1 MNPLC
6 FVLMPFGKKKDEK
19 GREIDFDAIY
29 KELIQPAIEDVGMEA
44 VRADEEMVGGFIHKP
59 MYERLLLC
67 DYAIA
72 DLTTANANVFYE
84 LGVRHAAR
92 PHHTLSVFASDTS
105 LPFDVR
111 PLRSYPYS
119 LDESRNLSA
128 LEADKAG
135 ITKWLEDAKTKPK
148 TDSPLFQFFDELTP
162 QYISHEKTDVFRERV
177 EYSLQAKKTLTKLR
191 EDKDLSSIKSFEE
204 KLDFS
209 GTEGGVL
216 IDIYLS
222 YRALD
227 AWDEMI
233 ALEAKM
239 PDYLQK
245 SLLVR
250 EQLGFALNRLGKSQ
264 EAERVL
270 LEAIEEYGNSSETL
284 GLLGRVYKDRW
295 KDESNSTL
303 KESWL
308 HKAID
313 TYVKGYE
320 ADMRDAYPGI
330 NAITLM
336 SALEEADPRL
346 EELLP
351 VVLFATKQRIAQTSP
366 DYWDYATLMEL
377 EVISHHPKEAKETL
391 LKALPLA
398 DEGWMKET
406 TQATMIMLRDKWKA
420 QGEDVVWLDEIV
432 EGLNIYET

>member
-1 MNPLC
+1 MKPLC
-6 FVLMPFGKKKDEK
+6 FVLMPFGNKKDAK

-29 KELIQPAIEDVGMEA
+29 KSLIQPAIEEAGMES
-44 VRADEEMVGGFIHKP
+44 VRADEEMVSGFIHKP

-92 PHHTLSVFASDTS
+92 PYHTFSIFASGTT

-111 PLRSYPYS
+111 PLRANPYN
-119 LDESRNLSA
+119 LDENCNLSN
-128 LEADKAG
+128 LEKDKAD
-135 ITKWLEDAKTKPK
+135 ITKWLVDAKNNPA
-148 TDSPLFQFFDELTP
+148 TDSPLFQFFEELKP
-162 QYISHEKTDVFRERV
+162 QHISHEKTDVFRDRV
-177 EYSLQAKKTLTKLR
+177 DYSIQAKKELAKYR
-191 EDKDLSSIKSFEE
+191 ENKDLKAIKGFEAE
-204 KLDFS
+204 LDFE

-227 AWDEMI
+227 AWDEMV

-239 PDYLQK
+239 PQHLQK

-250 EQLGFALNRLGKSQ
+250 EQLGFALNRLGESK

-270 LEAIEEYGNSSETL
+270 LKAIEEYGKSSETL

-295 KDESNSTL
+295 KNETNPIL

-313 TYVKGYE
+313 TYIDGYK
-320 ADMRDAYPGI
+320 ADIRDAYPGV

-336 SALEEADPRL
+336 SALDEPDKRL
-346 EELLP
+346 EEILP
-351 VVLFATKQRIAQTSP
+351 AVLFATKQRISQTTP

-377 EVISHHPKEAKETL
+377 EIIARNPKGAKEAL

-398 DEGWMKET
+398 IEDWMKKT
-406 TQATMIMLRDKWKA
+406 TKDTIIMLKNKWSK
-420 QGEDVVWLDEIV
+420 QGEDVDWLEEIIK
-432 EGLNIYET
+432 GLE

>member
-1 MNPLC
+1 MKPLC

-19 GREIDFDAIY
+19 GREIDFDSIY
-29 KELIQPAIEDVGMEA
+29 NTLIQPAIEDAGMDA

-128 LEADKAG
+128 LEVDKAG
-135 ITKWLEDAKTKPK
+135 ITKWLLDAKTKPK

-162 QYISHEKTDVFRERV
+162 QWISHEKTDVFRDRV
-177 EYSLQAKKTLTKLR
+177 EYSLQAKRKLATLR
-191 EDKDLSSIKSFEE
+191 EAKDLDGIKSFEQS
-204 KLDFS
+204 LDFS

-233 ALEAKM
+233 DLETKM

-250 EQLGFALNRLGKSQ
+250 EQLGFALNRAGKSQ

-270 LEAIEEYGNSSETL
+270 QEAIAEYGNSSETL

-295 KDESNSTL
+295 KDETNPIL

-313 TYVKGYE
+313 TYVAGYE
-320 ADMRDAYPGI
+320 VDIRDAYPGV

-336 SALEEADPRL
+336 SSLDEPDARL
-346 EELLP
+346 DELLP

-377 EVISHHPKEAKETL
+377 EVIADNPKRAKEAL

-398 DEGWMKET
+398 TEDWMKET
-406 TQATMIMLRDKWKA
+406 TRATMVMLKDKWKN

-432 EGLNIYET
+432 EGLK

>member
-1 MNPLC
+1 MKALC

-19 GREIDFDAIY
+19 GREVDFDDIY
-29 KELIQPAIEDVGMEA
+29 NDLIQPAIEEAGMES

-92 PHHTLSVFASDTS
+92 PHHTLSIFSENTT

-111 PLRSYPYS
+111 PLRSCSYK
-119 LDESRNLSA
+119 LDENQKLSQINI
-128 LEADKAG
+128 DKAL
-135 ITKWLEDAKTKPK
+135 IIKWLIEAKEKPT

-177 EYSLQAKKTLTKLR
+177 EYSLQAKKELTKLR
-191 EDKDLSSIKSFEE
+191 EAKNIEGLKAFEVSLNFE
-204 KLDFS
+204 

-227 AWDEMI
+227 AWEEMI
-233 ALEAKM
+233 LLEAKM
-239 PDYLQK
+239 PKYLQK
-245 SLLVR
+245 SLLIR
-250 EQLGFALNRLGKSQ
+250 EQLAFALNRIDDSQ

-270 LEAIEEYGNSSETL
+270 VEALREYGNSSETL

-295 KDESNSTL
+295 KNETSPIS

-308 HKAID
+308 QKAID
-313 TYVKGYE
+313 TYIKGYKT
-320 ADMRDAYPGI
+320 DIRDAYPGV

-336 SALEEADPRL
+336 SSLDTPDKRL
-346 EELLP
+346 DELLP
-351 VVLFATKQRIAQTSP
+351 VVLFATKQRIEQSNP

-377 EVISHHPKEAKETL
+377 EVISHHPKEAKEAL

-398 DEGWMKET
+398 TEDWMKQT
-406 TQATMIMLRDKWKA
+406 TRDTMVMLRNKWSTKG
-420 QGEDVVWLDEIV
+420 GELAWLDVIV
-432 EGLNIYET
+432 EGLK

>member
-1 MNPLC
+1 MKPLC
-6 FVLMPFGKKKDEK
+6 FILMPYTKKKDENGK
-19 GREIDFDAIY
+19 EIDFDAIY
-29 KELIQPAIEDVGMEA
+29 QDLILPAVENAGMEA

-92 PHHTLSVFASDTS
+92 PHHTLSIFASDTS

-119 LDESRNLSA
+119 LDDSRNLDA

-135 ITKWLEDAKTKPK
+135 ITKWLLDAKTKPK

-162 QYISHEKTDVFRERV
+162 QYISHEKTDIFRERV
-177 EYSLQAKKTLTKLR
+177 EYSLQAKKELARLR
-191 EDKDLSSIKSFEE
+191 EAKDLKGIRAFEDSLNFE
-204 KLDFS
+204 

-239 PDYLQK
+239 PEYLQK

-250 EQLGFALNRLGKSQ
+250 EQLGFALNRIGRSK

-270 LEAIEEYGNSSETL
+270 LDAIEIYGNSSETL
-284 GLLGRVYKDRW
+284 GLLGRVYKDKW
-295 KDESNSTL
+295 KDEASPIH

-308 HKAID
+308 LKAID
-313 TYVKGYE
+313 TYVVGFE
-320 ADMRDAYPGI
+320 TDIRDAYPGV

-336 SALEEADPRL
+336 SSLDTPDDRL

-351 VVLFATKQRIAQTSP
+351 VVLFATKQRIAQSSP

-377 EVISHHPKEAKETL
+377 EVIAHHPTEAKKAL
-391 LKALPLA
+391 IKALPLA
-398 DEGWMKET
+398 TEDWMKKT
-406 TQATMIMLRDKWKA
+406 TLDTMVMLRDKWREE
-420 QGEDVVWLDEIV
+420 GEDVAWLDEIV
-432 EGLNIYET
+432 EGLG

>member
-1 MNPLC
+1 MKPLC

-19 GREIDFDAIY
+19 GREIDFDTIY
-29 KELIQPAIEDVGMEA
+29 TELIQPAIEDAGMDA

-92 PHHTLSVFASDTS
+92 PHHTLSIFSENTT

-111 PLRSYPYS
+111 PLRSYPYK
-119 LDESRNLSA
+119 LDKNQKLSQ
-128 LEADKAG
+128 LDIDKKA
-135 ITKWLEDAKTKPK
+135 ITKWLVEAKKQPT
-148 TDSPLFQFFDELTP
+148 TDSPLFQFFEDLTP
-162 QYISHEKTDVFRERV
+162 QNISHEKTDIFREQV
-177 EYSLQAKKTLTKLR
+177 EYSINAKKDLMILR
-191 EDKDLSSIKSFEE
+191 ENKDLKGLKVFEAS
-204 KLDFS
+204 LDFDV
-209 GTEGGVL
+209 TEGGVL

-227 AWDEMI
+227 AWNEMI

-239 PDYLQK
+239 PKYLQRT
-245 SLLVR
+245 LLIR
-250 EQLGFALNRLGKSQ
+250 EQLGFALNRIGRSK

-270 LEAIEEYGNSSETL
+270 VDAIEEYGNSGETL

-295 KDESNSTL
+295 KNETNSIQ

-308 HKAID
+308 RKAIE

-320 ADMRDAYPGI
+320 TDIRDAYPGI
-330 NAITLM
+330 NAVTLM
-336 SALEEADPRL
+336 SLLDETDPRL
-346 EELLP
+346 DMLLS
-351 VVLFATKQRIAQTSP
+351 VVFFAVQQRLNQKTP

-377 EVISHHPKEAKETL
+377 EVIAHNQKGAKEAL

-398 DEGWMKET
+398 TEDWMKET

-420 QGEDVVWLDEIV
+420 QGEDIVWLDKIV
-432 EGLNIYET
+432 EGLG